1 MRKVLYL
8 NFDFPPISGPGLW
21 RALGFVKYLPDHGF
35 SSIVLCSDR
44 ARRNDHYDKT
54 LEGQIPPGTEIR
66 RITSRFEEEL
76 ARGLTGAVDAI
87 PIGPARQTLHRIHS
101 RLLREY
107 PDPRFHWAMKAA
119 VLGAWVVARRR
130 PACMITSGPPHI
142 AHLAGLLI
150 NASTGVPWVMDYRDL
165 WTDDRVQVKQTGH
178 QRWLFDRVEKVAV
191 RRCDAVVAVSPVHLE
206 HLSRRFASVKPANRF
221 YLVRNGHDLQD
232 EWITRSLIPPR
243 NARPHFHFNGT
254 PQTTHPFVLIL
265 DLVARL
271 RLERPDGPIPLFTFT
286 GMPKGFQEEVD
297 RRGLGEVIRDIGRR
311 SLSECV
317 EYSIQCDVLL
327 AMVDATNPLYRG
339 AIPAKAYEAMAL
351 GRHLFALL
359 PRDSTVKA
367 LVEECGNG
375 TVVDVGDPDDIYA
388 GVTRILDLF
397 GKGLLNADQ
406 DPTRRRDY
414 AARYSRRRQTEE
426 LVRVLKSLSP
436 GDRQGCDA

>member
-1 MRKVLYL
+1 MRNVLYL

-44 ARRNDHYDKT
+44 ARRHDHYDET

-66 RITSRFEEEL
+66 RISSWFEEEL
-76 ARGLTGAVDAI
+76 ARGMTRAVDTI
-87 PIGPARQTLHRIHS
+87 PIGPVRRTLHRIRS

-119 VLGAWVVARRR
+119 VLGAWVVAQRR
-130 PACMITSGPPHI
+130 PACMITSGPPHVT
-142 AHLAGLLI
+142 HLAGLFI
-150 NASTGVPWVMDYRDL
+150 KATTGVPWVMDYRDP
-165 WTDDRVQVKQTGH
+165 WTDDRVQVKQAGH
-178 QRWLFDRVEKVAV
+178 QPWLFDRLEKAAV
-191 RRCDAVVAVSPVHLE
+191 KRCDAVVAVSPVYLE

-221 YLVRNGHDLQD
+221 HLVRNGHDLQE

-254 PQTTHPFVLIL
+254 PQTTHPFGLVL
-265 DLVARL
+265 DLVDRL
-271 RLERPDGPIPLFTFT
+271 RLESPDRPLPLFTFT
-286 GMPKGFQEEVD
+286 GMPAGLQEEVD
-297 RRGLGEVIRDIGRR
+297 KRGLGEAIRDIGRR

-339 AIPAKAYEAMAL
+339 TIPGKTYEAMAL
-351 GRHLFALL
+351 GRHLLALL
-359 PRDSTVKA
+359 PRDTTVKE
-367 LVEECGNG
+367 LVEECRNG
-375 TVVDVGDPDDIYA
+375 TVADVEDPDDIYA
-388 GVTRILDLF
+388 GVIRILDLF
-397 GKGLLNADQ
+397 GKGLLNTDQ
-406 DPTRRRDY
+406 DPTLRRDY

-426 LVRVLKSLSP
+426 LVRVLNSLSL
-436 GDRQGCDA
+436 GDR